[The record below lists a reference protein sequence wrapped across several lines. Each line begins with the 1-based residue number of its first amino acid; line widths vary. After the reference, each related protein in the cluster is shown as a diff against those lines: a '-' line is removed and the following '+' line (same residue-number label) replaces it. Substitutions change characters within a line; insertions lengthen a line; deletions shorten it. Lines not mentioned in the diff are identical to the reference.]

1 MISQDILKDA
11 QNLIGDD
18 RQKDYGDK
26 VTNHTNIAAL
36 WSIFLRKEVT
46 PHDAA
51 VCMAL
56 VKVARLMHQHKKD
69 SYIDMAAYAAIA
81 GEIEARS
88 ETKDQSFESEGERR
102 GRIGEERIKSLNKK
116 NDPFERNKAY
126 IEHREEFP
134 YYPDKN
140 KTPSEELQDELEP
153 IPCPH
158 N

>member
-88 ETKDQSFESEGERR
+88 ATKDKSFESEGERR
-102 GRIGEERIKSLNKK
+102 GAETAQHIKSL
-116 NDPFERNKAY
+116 
-126 IEHREEFP
+126 
-134 YYPDKN
+134 N

-153 IPCPH
+153 ILCPH